1 MMDGGGLMHTLAFF
15 LLSGITL
22 AAAMGV
28 VFKRNLVH
36 SAFLLSVTFLGVA
49 GLYMTLQA
57 EFMAAVQALVYSG
70 AVAVLVVIG
79 VMLTHREQMSRS
91 NPPNKMLLVGAVAA
105 LSVTGAIVWAILA
118 TPWKVGKG
126 SVVTA
131 GGIGRRFLTDFAP
144 PFEAVA
150 LLLLAALIGA
160 VVLFKGGK
168 AQS

>member
-1 MMDGGGLMHTLAFF
+1 
-15 LLSGITL
+15 
-22 AAAMGV
+22 
-28 VFKRNLVH
+28 
-36 SAFLLSVTFLGVA
+36 
-49 GLYMTLQA
+49 
-57 EFMAAVQALVYSG
+57 
-70 AVAVLVVIG
+70 
-79 VMLTHREQMSRS
+79 
-91 NPPNKMLLVGAVAA
+91 
-105 LSVTGAIVWAILA
+105 LA

-131 GGIGRRFLTDFAP
+131 GDIGRRFLTDFAP

>member
-1 MMDGGGLMHTLAFF
+1 MSGGLMHTLAFY
-15 LLSGITL
+15 LLAGITL
-22 AAAMGV
+22 AAATGV

-49 GLYMTLQA
+49 GLYMTLEA
-57 EFMAAVQALVYSG
+57 EFLAAVQALVYSG

-79 VMLTHREQMSRS
+79 VMLTQRDDMAQS
-91 NPPNKMLLVGAVAA
+91 NPPNTMIIAGGLAA
-105 LSVTGAIVWAILA
+105 LSIVGVLVWAVIE

-126 SVVTA
+126 SIVTVA
-131 GGIGRRFLTDFAP
+131 DIGRRFLTDFAP

-150 LLLLAALIGA
+150 LLLLAAVIGA

-168 AQS
+168 VQS

>member
-1 MMDGGGLMHTLAFF
+1 
-15 LLSGITL
+15 
-22 AAAMGV
+22 
-28 VFKRNLVH
+28 
-36 SAFLLSVTFLGVA
+36 
-49 GLYMTLQA
+49 
-57 EFMAAVQALVYSG
+57 MAASLATKPTTSVEVVSQLPKPAG
-70 AVAVLVVIG
+70 A
-79 VMLTHREQMSRS
+79 
-91 NPPNKMLLVGAVAA
+91 K
-105 LSVTGAIVWAILA
+105 TGAIVWAILA

-131 GGIGRRFLTDFAP
+131 GDIGRRFLTDFAP

>member
-1 MMDGGGLMHTLAFF
+1 MNGGLVHTLAFF
-15 LLSGITL
+15 FLAGVTL
-22 AAAMGV
+22 AAAAGV

-49 GLYMTLQA
+49 GLYMTLEA
-57 EFMAAVQALVYSG
+57 EFLAAVQALVYSG
-70 AVAVLVVIG
+70 AVAILVVIG
-79 VMLTHREQMSRS
+79 VMLTQRSDMGQS
-91 NPPNKMLLVGAVAA
+91 NPPNTMIAVGCLASLAIVG
-105 LSVTGAIVWAILA
+105 VIVWAVLGTA
-118 TPWKVGKG
+118 WKTGG
-126 SVVTA
+126 AVVTVA
-131 GGIGRRFLTDFAP
+131 DIGRRFLTDFAP

>member
-1 MMDGGGLMHTLAFF
+1 MNGGVAHTLAFYF
-15 LLSGITL
+15 LAGVTL
-22 AAAMGV
+22 AAAAGV

-49 GLYMTLQA
+49 GLYMTLEA
-57 EFMAAVQALVYSG
+57 EFLAAVQALVYSG
-70 AVAVLVVIG
+70 AVAILVVIG
-79 VMLTHREQMSRS
+79 VMLTQRSDMGQS
-91 NPPNKMLLVGAVAA
+91 NPPNKMIVIGGLASLAIVGV
-105 LSVTGAIVWAILA
+105 IVWAILGTA
-118 TPWKVGKG
+118 WKPGG
-126 SVVTA
+126 AVVTVA
-131 GGIGRRFLTDFAP
+131 DIGRRFLTDFAP

>member
-1 MMDGGGLMHTLAFF
+1 MESTGLMHTLAFF

-22 AAAMGV
+22 AAAAGV

-49 GLYMTLQA
+49 GLYMTLEA
-57 EFMAAVQALVYSG
+57 EFLAAVQALVYSG

-79 VMLTHREQMSRS
+79 VMLTHREDMSCS
-91 NPPNKMLLVGAVAA
+91 NPPNKMIVAGGLAA
-105 LSVTGAIVWAILA
+105 LAIVGVLVWAVLGTA
-118 TPWKVGKG
+118 WNTGKG
-126 SVVTA
+126 GIVDA
-131 GGIGRRFLTDFAP
+131 GDIGRRFLTDFAP

-168 AQS
+168 EQS

>member
-1 MMDGGGLMHTLAFF
+1 MSGSLMHTLAFYF
-15 LLSGITL
+15 LAGATL
-22 AAAMGV
+22 AAAIGV

-36 SAFLLSVTFLGVA
+36 SAFLLSATFLGVA
-49 GLYMTLQA
+49 GLYMTLEA

-79 VMLTHREQMSRS
+79 VMLTQREDMSHS
-91 NPPNKMLLVGAVAA
+91 SPPNKMIAA
-105 LSVTGAIVWAILA
+105 GGLAAFAIVGVIAWAVLE
-118 TPWKVGKG
+118 TPWKTGKG
-126 SVVTA
+126 AVVTVA
-131 GGIGRRFLTDFAP
+131 DIGRRFLTDFAP

-150 LLLLAALIGA
+150 LLLLAAVIGA